1 MEEDVRATL
10 PRGVPK
16 PLPKTFLGPGYGRNS
31 YFAWR
36 LRVSSLF
43 VAVMSICGIVAF
55 WATKDI
61 AYGGINVNDVGY
73 ALSFGRTNTTECI
86 ENTGYCG
93 DCDTIVVYSMLVFH
107 VSPLVWV
114 IGLPAS
120 GLRVFDPFRRR
131 RRGDERQK
139 PQRSVFFQICELLS
153 VVVLASIMIVILYFL
168 YALFQGNNFY
178 CSEAGPLAY
187 VLFAVFNFLI
197 NFVVLTYFARFREHL
212 KMQLG
217 VFREADQTGGIRSRL
232 KRQRKYQSER
242 SRVIS
247 DLRKDLF
254 KEMSLG
260 NISKIESL
268 LRYAK
273 EHLGKD
279 FAKEMYSDA
288 KLVFKLF
295 GSSKK
300 NPLHVAAYMGNV
312 EALQLLLDA
321 GFSVDSYDKVS
332 RVRFTTG
339 DLFWT
344 FARVFVNTPVTS
356 EDEMEASIFRTTL
369 VTPLHCAVCTGQIS
383 AVQWLL
389 EHDADVNNKSKASY
403 WSDRMSPLFMA
414 ENPDIV
420 RLLLE
425 AGANHLEIA
434 DPGYMNTLTVLQQAY
449 LQDNFPVAHELEK
462 WGADVALTPLHEAA
476 AKGDLSTVKKL
487 LKAGADPNCVGEYG
501 YTGMHRRTP
510 LHWAAIVGAEGA
522 VKMLLD
528 AGSDPNFQD
537 VFGRS
542 PLHWASCLKKPGA
555 VSLLLGKGG
564 EANLRDYRDQ
574 TPLMCAASSKNVSV
588 DLFESLIQ
596 YGADIDDHLPNG
608 DTALHIAMKSEQK
621 DTALALLD
629 AGADVMETNQDG
641 YRPVDCTTSTQLQFE
656 IKQAAGDR
664 DVMISY
670 THSHSEFALKIR
682 DGLESANIT
691 TWLDLMDPSGIGG
704 GSVWREEIARGIKNA
719 DVIICL
725 YTEDY
730 PASEWCLKELALAKQ
745 LGKPIIAVST
755 ESTPVTDEMQVYIF
769 TRQMVPFES
778 AIKTVNKVNKRKIT
792 YEYDERRFTSQFRL
806 LLDGVRD
813 EIEKHRESNINAG
826 SHRRL
831 INATNGIGFGDN
843 TTDWDP
849 ASLGDFEFAFV
860 SHGDHHHNFV
870 MNIHDRLQD
879 NHIRCIVDGT
889 QSYVDMTERIHAAK
903 EAILKCS
910 VFIVVLS
917 RKTVNSELVRD
928 QLAFAEDKGHT
939 ILPLMLNDMEIPLD
953 KHYTLSRLEL
963 LHFTPELGFN
973 LSYQQLLNRVRS
985 TMAGTK
991 VSLTTPLISTRL
1003 TFRAVAQMAIK
1014 SLREPHNTVAGNSA
1028 PRM

>member
-1 MEEDVRATL
+1 
-10 PRGVPK
+10 
-16 PLPKTFLGPGYGRNS
+16 
-31 YFAWR
+31 
-36 LRVSSLF
+36 
-43 VAVMSICGIVAF
+43 
-55 WATKDI
+55 
-61 AYGGINVNDVGY
+61 
-73 ALSFGRTNTTECI
+73 
-86 ENTGYCG
+86 
-93 DCDTIVVYSMLVFH
+93 MLVFH

-321 GFSVDSYDKVS
+321 GFSVDSYDK
-332 RVRFTTG
+332 
-339 DLFWT
+339 
-344 FARVFVNTPVTS
+344 
-356 EDEMEASIFRTTL
+356 
-369 VTPLHCAVCTGQIS
+369 
-383 AVQWLL
+383 
-389 EHDADVNNKSKASY
+389 
-403 WSDRMSPLFMA
+403 
-414 ENPDIV
+414 
-420 RLLLE
+420 
-425 AGANHLEIA
+425 
-434 DPGYMNTLTVLQQAY
+434 
-449 LQDNFPVAHELEK
+449 
-462 WGADVALTPLHEAA
+462 
-476 AKGDLSTVKKL
+476 
-487 LKAGADPNCVGEYG
+487 
-501 YTGMHRRTP
+501 
-510 LHWAAIVGAEGA
+510 
-522 VKMLLD
+522 
-528 AGSDPNFQD
+528 
-537 VFGRS
+537 
-542 PLHWASCLKKPGA
+542 
-555 VSLLLGKGG
+555 
-564 EANLRDYRDQ
+564 
-574 TPLMCAASSKNVSV
+574 
-588 DLFESLIQ
+588 
-596 YGADIDDHLPNG
+596 
-608 DTALHIAMKSEQK
+608 SEQK
-621 DTALALLD
+621 GTALALLD

-813 EIEKHRESNINAG
+813 EIEKH
-826 SHRRL
+826 
-831 INATNGIGFGDN
+831 
-843 TTDWDP
+843 
-849 ASLGDFEFAFV
+849 
-860 SHGDHHHNFV
+860 
-870 MNIHDRLQD
+870 
-879 NHIRCIVDGT
+879 
-889 QSYVDMTERIHAAK
+889 
-903 EAILKCS
+903 
-910 VFIVVLS
+910 
-917 RKTVNSELVRD
+917 
-928 QLAFAEDKGHT
+928 
-939 ILPLMLNDMEIPLD
+939 
-953 KHYTLSRLEL
+953 
-963 LHFTPELGFN
+963 
-973 LSYQQLLNRVRS
+973 
-985 TMAGTK
+985 
-991 VSLTTPLISTRL
+991 
-1003 TFRAVAQMAIK
+1003 
-1014 SLREPHNTVAGNSA
+1014 